1 VRVNVAKPMLAAAR
15 LSVWKNPFAVNGA
28 LRSETNTWRSPAG
41 CSRRILRSARISTP
55 LSRKPLA
62 QLMMTDAQRDVM
74 GTPAERV
81 VRLSRIVL
89 SSTFD

>member
-1 VRVNVAKPMLAAAR
+1 MNVAQADAGGGPAER
-15 LSVWKNPFAVNGA
+15 LEEPFAVNGA
-28 LRSETNTWRSPAG
+28 PRSETNTWRSPAG

-62 QLMMTDAQRDVM
+62 QLMMTDAQRDLM